1 MSIPSYHLVKKV
13 LGIPTELLIQTFD
26 DRIFVVVTQNGK
38 VGCLTQA
45 TLISS
50 IPLIR
55 PSNLFPTPTPTSN
68 SFSPPAPA
76 LTPNDNPTNATPTS
90 TSTSNDNPTNPSLT
104 SKVDLTNPSLTS
116 KVDPTNPSLT
126 SKEDPTNPTQSHSE
140 EISLPP
146 PNPSLQLLPLLGS
159 PKDKTINDTYVSQI
173 ATLIWWTLDTL
184 NMRRRGVV
192 VGLSLI
198 DWSLSSSQVP
208 ANEVSSGNEE
218 GKQYGNR
225 EREGEGEGEEDV
237 EGEMNLERERFKGI
251 MNMIISWSG

>member
-26 DRIFVVVTQNGK
+26 DRIFVVITQNGK

-45 TLISS
+45 TLLSS

-55 PSNLFPTPTPTSN
+55 PSNLFPTPTPTR
-68 SFSPPAPA
+68 
-76 LTPNDNPTNATPTS
+76 
-90 TSTSNDNPTNPSLT
+90 TSNDNPTIPPNPTPTPT
-104 SKVDLTNPSLTS
+104 STSNADPIIPTPTSSSNDNLTNPSLIS
-116 KVDPTNPSLT
+116 KEDPTNPSLT
-126 SKEDPTNPTQSHSE
+126 SEVDPTNLTQSHSK

-173 ATLIWWTLDTL
+173 ATLIWWNLDTL
-184 NMRRRGVV
+184 NMKRRGVV

-198 DWSLSSSQVP
+198 DSSLSSSQVP
-208 ANEVSSGNEE
+208 ANEVLSGDEE
-218 GKQYGNR
+218 GKLYGKI
-225 EREGEGEGEEDV
+225 EGEGEGEEEEDV
-237 EGEMNLERERFKGI
+237 KGEMNLERERFKGI